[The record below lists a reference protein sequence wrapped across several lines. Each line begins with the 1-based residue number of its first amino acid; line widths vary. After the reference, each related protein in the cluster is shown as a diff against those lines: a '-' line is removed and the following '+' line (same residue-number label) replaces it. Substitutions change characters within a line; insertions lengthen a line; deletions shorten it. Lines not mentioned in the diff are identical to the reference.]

1 MFVDSGAITIYSAA
15 TVIVHVLGIA
25 HAAHAVMSNVR
36 SSQGT
41 IAWGISLVTFPW
53 LAIPLYWIL
62 GRTKFHGYAEALRLV
77 YAQRNQVVRQ
87 TYNEIAEFQA
97 TTYNEIAEFQ
107 ATLPEKLAQLQPL
120 AKAFTGIPF
129 TSGNAAELLIDGER
143 TYEAM
148 LKAIAFA
155 TNYILLQSYMVHD
168 DQAGQ
173 EFKQALIDRAK
184 QGINIYF
191 LYDEIGSNKLSRS
204 YLQSLRKHGIQVS
217 AFHTTKGKGNRFQL
231 NFRNHRKIL
240 VVDGEIGFLGGLN
253 IGDEYLGKNPRL
265 SPWRP
270 WRDTHMKLQGPTV
283 QSLQASFVQ
292 DWYWATRKVIEVNW
306 QIKANR
312 EANQIAFVLP
322 TGPADRFKACNLF
335 FVNAINQAQTRLWIA
350 TPYFVPD
357 EATLT
362 ALKLAAMRGV
372 DVRILLPNRP
382 DHLFVYLCS
391 FSYYSEMEAIGI
403 KLYRYKH
410 GFMHQKTI
418 LIDEDMAGVGTV
430 NMDNRSFFLNFEVMG
445 FVAAPQFVESV
456 EKMLEDDLAVA
467 VAVDFS
473 EYYKKP
479 LWFKLAVRISRLLM
493 PLL

>member
-1 MFVDSGAITIYSAA
+1 MIIDTGAITLFSAA
-15 TVIVHVLGIA
+15 TVVVHALGIA
-25 HAAHAVMSNVR
+25 HAAHAVMNVR
-36 SSQGT
+36 SSQGA

-62 GRTKFHGYAEALRLV
+62 GRTKFHGYGEALRLV
-77 YAQRNQVVRQ
+77 YAQHHKLASQ
-87 TYNEIAEFQA
+87 TYTDIAKFKVPLSDKIA
-97 TTYNEIAEFQ
+97 T
-107 ATLPEKLAQLQPL
+107 LQPL
-120 AKAFTGIPF
+120 AETFTGIPF
-129 TSGNAAELLIDGER
+129 TSGNAAELLIDGKR

-148 LKAIAFA
+148 LSAIAFA
-155 TNYILLQSYMVHD
+155 TNYILLESYIVND
-168 DQAGQ
+168 DQAGN
-173 EFKQALIDRAK
+173 EFKEALIEKAQ
-184 QGINIYF
+184 QGVNIYF

-204 YLQSLRKHGIQVS
+204 YLQSLRKSGIQVS

-231 NFRNHRKIL
+231 NFRNHRKII

-265 SPWRP
+265 SPWR
-270 WRDTHMKLQGPTV
+270 DTHMRLEGPTV
-283 QSLQASFVQ
+283 QSLQASFLQ
-292 DWYWATRKVIEVNW
+292 DWYWATRKLLDVNW
-306 QIKANR
+306 EIKPNR
-312 EANQIAFVLP
+312 ELNQSAFVLP
-322 TGPADRFKACNLF
+322 TGPADHLKACNLF
-335 FVNAINQAQTRLWIA
+335 FVNAINEAQTRLWIA

-362 ALKLAAMRGV
+362 ALKLATMRGV

-391 FSYYSEMEAIGI
+391 FSYYNEMEAFGI

-410 GFMHQKTI
+410 GFMHQKII
-418 LIDEDMAGVGTV
+418 LIDDDMAGVGTV
-430 NMDNRSFFLNFEVMG
+430 NLDNRSFFLNFEVMG
-445 FVAAPQFVESV
+445 FVAASQFVASV
-456 EKMLEDDLAVA
+456 EKMLEDDLAVS

-473 EYYKKP
+473 EYKRKP

>member
-1 MFVDSGAITIYSAA
+1 MLVDSGVITLYSAV
-15 TVIVHVLGIA
+15 TVVVHGLGIL
-25 HAAHAVMSNVR
+25 HAAHAVMNVR
-36 SSQGT
+36 SSQGA

-53 LAIPLYWIL
+53 LAVPLYWIL

-77 YAQRNQVVRQ
+77 YTKHHKLARQ
-87 TYNEIAEFQA
+87 TYVNIAKFKTA
-97 TTYNEIAEFQ
+97 P
-107 ATLPEKLAQLQPL
+107 PEKLAQLQPL
-120 AKAFTGIPF
+120 AEAFTGIPF
-129 TSGNAAELLIDGER
+129 TSGNAAELLIDGQQ

-155 TNYILLQSYMVHD
+155 TNYILLQSYIVYD
-168 DQAGQ
+168 DEAGN
-173 EFKQALIDRAK
+173 EFKDALIDKAK
-184 QGINIYF
+184 QGIKVYF

-204 YLQSLRKHGIQVS
+204 YIESLCKHGIQVS

-240 VVDGEIGFLGGLN
+240 VVDGETAFLGGLN

-265 SPWRP
+265 SPWR
-270 WRDTHMKLQGPTV
+270 DTHMKLQGPTV
-283 QSLQASFVQ
+283 QSLQASFLQ
-292 DWYWATRKVIEVNW
+292 DWYWATRQFLDVNW
-306 QIKANR
+306 QIKAN
-312 EANQIAFVLP
+312 EKINQTAFVLP
-322 TGPADRFKACNLF
+322 TGPADQLKACNLF

-372 DVRILLPNRP
+372 DVRIILPNRP

-410 GFMHQKTI
+410 GFMHQKII
-418 LIDEDMAGVGTV
+418 LIDEDIAGVGTV
-430 NMDNRSFFLNFEVMG
+430 NLDNRSFFLNFEVMG

-456 EKMLEDDLAVA
+456 EKMLEDDLAVSI
-467 VAVDFS
+467 AVDFA
-473 EYYKKP
+473 EYQRKP
-479 LWFKLAVRISRLLM
+479 LWFKLAVRVSRLLM

>member
-1 MFVDSGAITIYSAA
+1 MFVDSGAITIYSAV
-15 TVIVHVLGIA
+15 TVVVHALGIA
-25 HAAHAVMSNVR
+25 HAAHAVMIVR
-36 SSQGT
+36 SSQGA

-77 YAQRNQVVRQ
+77 YSQHYHLARQ
-87 TYNEIAEFQA
+87 TYNDIAQFQA
-97 TTYNEIAEFQ
+97 A
-107 ATLPEKLAQLQPL
+107 LPEKLAQLQPL

-129 TSGNAAELLIDGER
+129 TSGNAAELLIDGEK

-155 TNYILLQSYMVHD
+155 TNYILLQSYIVND
-168 DQAGQ
+168 DQAGNK
-173 EFKQALIDRAK
+173 FKEALIEQAK
-184 QGINIYF
+184 QGVSVYF

-204 YLQSLRKHGIQVS
+204 YIQSLCKHGIQVS
-217 AFHTTKGKGNRFQL
+217 AFHTTQGKGNRFQL

-253 IGDEYLGKNPRL
+253 IGDEYVGKNPHL
-265 SPWRP
+265 SP

-292 DWYWATRKVIEVNW
+292 DWYWATRKIINVDW
-306 QIKANR
+306 QIKANQ

-322 TGPADRFKACNLF
+322 TGPADKFKACNLF

-362 ALKLAAMRGV
+362 ALKLAAIRGV
-372 DVRILLPNRP
+372 DVRIILPNRP

-391 FSYYSEMEAIGI
+391 FSYYNEMEAIGI

-410 GFMHQKTI
+410 GFMHQKII
-418 LIDEDMAGVGTV
+418 LIDEEIAGVGTV
-430 NMDNRSFFLNFEVMG
+430 NLDNRSFFLNFEVMG
-445 FVAAPQFVESV
+445 FVAAPEFVESV

-467 VAVDFS
+467 VGVDFS

>member
-15 TVIVHVLGIA
+15 TVIVHALGIA
-25 HAAHAVMSNVR
+25 HAAHAVMIVR
-36 SSQGT
+36 SSQGA

-77 YAQRNQVVRQ
+77 YAQNYHLARQ
-87 TYNEIAEFQA
+87 TYNDIAQFQA
-97 TTYNEIAEFQ
+97 A
-107 ATLPEKLAQLQPL
+107 LPEKLAQLQPL
-120 AKAFTGIPF
+120 AKTFTGIPF
-129 TSGNAAELLIDGER
+129 TSGNAAELLIDGEK

-155 TNYILLQSYMVHD
+155 TNYILLQSYIVND
-168 DQAGQ
+168 DQAGN
-173 EFKQALIDRAK
+173 EFKEALIDKAK
-184 QGINIYF
+184 EGVNIYF

-204 YLQSLRKHGIQVS
+204 YIQSLCKHGIQVS
-217 AFHTTKGKGNRFQL
+217 AFHTTRGKGNRFQL

-253 IGDEYLGKNPRL
+253 IGDEYVGKNPRL
-265 SPWRP
+265 SP

-292 DWYWATRKVIEVNW
+292 DWYWATRKVINVDW
-306 QIKANR
+306 QIKANQ
-312 EANQIAFVLP
+312 EANQTAFVLP

-362 ALKLAAMRGV
+362 ALKLAAIRGV
-372 DVRILLPNRP
+372 DVRIILPSRP

-391 FSYYSEMEAIGI
+391 FSYYNEMEAIGI

-410 GFMHQKTI
+410 GFMHQKII
-418 LIDEDMAGVGTV
+418 LIDEEMAGVGTV
-430 NMDNRSFFLNFEVMG
+430 NLDNRSFFLNFEVMG
-445 FVAAPQFVESV
+445 FVAAPQFMESV

>member
-1 MFVDSGAITIYSAA
+1 MIIDTGAITLFSAA
-15 TVIVHVLGIA
+15 TVVVHALGIA
-25 HAAHAVMSNVR
+25 HAAHAVMNVR
-36 SSQGT
+36 SSQGA

-62 GRTKFHGYAEALRLV
+62 GRTKFHGYGEALRLV
-77 YAQRNQVVRQ
+77 YAQHHKLARQ
-87 TYNEIAEFQA
+87 TYNDIAKFKVPLSDKIA
-97 TTYNEIAEFQ
+97 T
-107 ATLPEKLAQLQPL
+107 LQPL
-120 AKAFTGIPF
+120 AETFTGIPF
-129 TSGNAAELLIDGER
+129 TSGNAAELLIDGKR

-148 LKAIAFA
+148 LSAIAFA
-155 TNYILLQSYMVHD
+155 TNYILLESYIVND
-168 DQAGQ
+168 DQAGN
-173 EFKQALIDRAK
+173 EFKEALIEKAQ
-184 QGINIYF
+184 QGVNIYF

-204 YLQSLRKHGIQVS
+204 YLQSLRKSGIQVS

-231 NFRNHRKIL
+231 NFRNHRKII

-265 SPWRP
+265 SPWR
-270 WRDTHMKLQGPTV
+270 DTHMRLEGPTV
-283 QSLQASFVQ
+283 QSLQASFLQ
-292 DWYWATRKVIEVNW
+292 DWYWATRKLLDVNW
-306 QIKANR
+306 EIKPNR
-312 EANQIAFVLP
+312 ELNQSAFVLP
-322 TGPADRFKACNLF
+322 TGPADHLKACNLF
-335 FVNAINQAQTRLWIA
+335 FVNAINEAQTRLWIA

-362 ALKLAAMRGV
+362 ALKLATMRGV

-391 FSYYSEMEAIGI
+391 FSYYNEMEAFGI

-410 GFMHQKTI
+410 GFMHQKII
-418 LIDEDMAGVGTV
+418 LIDDDMAGVGTV
-430 NMDNRSFFLNFEVMG
+430 NLDNRSFFLNFEVMG
-445 FVAAPQFVESV
+445 FVAASQFVASV
-456 EKMLEDDLAVA
+456 EKMLEDDLAVS

-473 EYYKKP
+473 EYKRKP

>member
-1 MFVDSGAITIYSAA
+1 MLIDNSAITIYSAA
-15 TVIVHVLGIA
+15 TVVVHALGIA
-25 HAAHAVMSNVR
+25 HAAHAVMIVR
-36 SSQGT
+36 SSQGA
-41 IAWGISLVTFPW
+41 IAWGISLITFPW

-77 YAQRNQVVRQ
+77 YAEHYELARH
-87 TYNEIAEFQA
+87 TYNDIAKFKVA
-97 TTYNEIAEFQ
+97 
-107 ATLPEKLAQLQPL
+107 LPEKLAPLQPL
-120 AKAFTGIPF
+120 AEAFTRIPF
-129 TSGNAAELLIDGER
+129 TSGNAAELLINGQK

-148 LKAIAFA
+148 LSAIAFA
-155 TNYILLQSYMVHD
+155 TNYILLQSYIVND
-168 DQAGQ
+168 DQAGK
-173 EFKQALIDRAK
+173 EFQQALIEKAK
-184 QGINIYF
+184 QGVNIYF
-191 LYDEIGSNKLSRS
+191 LYDEIGSNKLSRT

-240 VVDGEIGFLGGLN
+240 VVDGEVGFVGGLN

-265 SPWRP
+265 SPWR
-270 WRDTHMKLQGPTV
+270 DTHMKLEGPTV

-292 DWYWATRKVIEVNW
+292 DWYWATRKFIDVNW
-306 QIKANR
+306 EIKPNS
-312 EANQIAFVLP
+312 EANQTAFVLP
-322 TGPADRFKACNLF
+322 TGPADKFKACNLF
-335 FVNAINQAQTRLWIA
+335 FVSVINQAQKSLWIA

-391 FSYYSEMEAIGI
+391 FSYYSEMEAVKI
-403 KLYRYKH
+403 KLYRYKQ
-410 GFMHQKTI
+410 GFMHQKII

-430 NMDNRSFFLNFEVMG
+430 NLDNRSFFLNFEVMG
-445 FVAAPQFVESV
+445 FVAAPTFVESV
-456 EKMLEDDLAVA
+456 EKMLKDDLAVA
-467 VAVDFS
+467 VAVNFS
-473 EYYKKP
+473 EYQKRP